1 MDPRHHLVGLR
12 YALRSLHQL
21 ALGIHPMKILVA
33 FIHCFSAVLLL
44 TAAFKLI
51 TIAIEVLNQK

>member
-1 MDPRHHLVGLR
+1 
-12 YALRSLHQL
+12 
-21 ALGIHPMKILVA
+21 MKILVA